1 MSDTEEFF
9 EAALRSL
16 QLFSSGLARKW
27 SIVRQGVELEV
38 WSMTARIFA
47 VLVLVMGK
55 NADKEHPSLY
65 CCTRMSNIAIALMAC
80 ES

>member
-16 QLFSSGLARKW
+16 QLFSSGLARRW
-27 SIVRQGVELEV
+27 SIIRQGVELEL

-47 VLVLVMGK
+47 VLVLIMGE
-55 NADKEHPSLY
+55 NEDKEPSFVILLHTY
-65 CCTRMSNIAIALMAC
+65 V
-80 ES
+80 

>member
-16 QLFSSGLARKW
+16 QLFSSGLARRW
-27 SIVRQGVELEV
+27 SIVPQGVELEL

-47 VLVLVMGK
+47 VLVLIMGE
-55 NADKEHPSLY
+55 NED
-65 CCTRMSNIAIALMAC
+65 
-80 ES
+80 

>member
-16 QLFSSGLARKW
+16 QLLSSGLARRW
-27 SIVRQGVELEV
+27 SIVPQGVELEL

-47 VLVLVMGK
+47 VLVLIMGE
-55 NADKEHPSLY
+55 NED
-65 CCTRMSNIAIALMAC
+65 
-80 ES
+80 